1 MPCQPYILSGSFLP
15 LLKVSYQEDQGGRVV
30 AAPWQDGGTK
40 SGTVA
45 APWQSGGSKSGTM
58 AAPWQ
63 AGGSKS
69 GKGGSGMASAEQ
81 PKHVPPLISLY

>member
-1 MPCQPYILSGSFLP
+1 M
-15 LLKVSYQEDQGGRVV
+15 

-45 APWQSGGSKSGTM
+45 APWQKVVARVAVPWQRVAARVVRM

-69 GKGGSGMASAEQ
+69 GKGGSAVAEGGSGMADAEQ
-81 PKHVPPLISLY
+81 PKHVHPSFLSIKRHS